1 MKLDMICWMT
11 EQGNE
16 WLKEEFE
23 DLTPELVVDY
33 VNRTKTQ
40 ADNLVKGWRRNGE
53 EVSLTVVLEI
63 NSLVKFDRIER
74 LKQINTVLDEL
85 GF

>member
-1 MKLDMICWMT
+1 MKLDMICWIT

-40 ADNLVKGWRRNGE
+40 ADNLVEGWRRNGE

-63 NSLVKFDRIER
+63 GSLLKFDRIER
-74 LKQINTVLDEL
+74 LKQINTALDEL

>member
-40 ADNLVKGWRRNGE
+40 ADNLVEGWRRNGE

-63 NSLVKFDRIER
+63 GSLLKFDRIER
-74 LKQINTVLDEL
+74 LKQINTALDEL

>member
-1 MKLDMICWMT
+1 MKLDMICWIT

-40 ADNLVKGWRRNGE
+40 ADNLVEGWRRTGE
-53 EVSLTVVLEI
+53 EVSLTVVFEI
-63 NSLVKFDRIER
+63 GSLLKFDRIER
-74 LKQINTVLDEL
+74 LKQINPVLDEL

>member
-1 MKLDMICWMT
+1 MICWMT

-23 DLTPELVVDY
+23 ELTPELVVDY

-40 ADNLVKGWRRNGE
+40 ADNLVEGWRRNGE
-53 EVSLTVVLEI
+53 KVSLTVVFEI
-63 NSLVKFDRIER
+63 GSLPKFDSIER
-74 LKQINTVLDEL
+74 LKQINLALDEL
-85 GF
+85 GV

>member
-53 EVSLTVVLEI
+53 EVSLTVVFEI

>member
-1 MKLDMICWMT
+1 MICWMT

-40 ADNLVKGWRRNGE
+40 ADNLVEGWRRNGE
-53 EVSLTVVLEI
+53 EVSLTVVFEI
-63 NSLVKFDRIER
+63 GSLLKFDRIER
-74 LKQINTVLDEL
+74 LKQINPVLDEL

>member
-1 MKLDMICWMT
+1 MICWMT